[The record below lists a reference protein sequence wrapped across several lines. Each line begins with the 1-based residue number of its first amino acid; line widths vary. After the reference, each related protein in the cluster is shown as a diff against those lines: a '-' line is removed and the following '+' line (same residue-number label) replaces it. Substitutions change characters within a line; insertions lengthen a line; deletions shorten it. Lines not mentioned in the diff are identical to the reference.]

1 MKAPRLLFA
10 CLTLTTASLSAA
22 ILPESQKI
30 DQLLAQGWEKAGVK
44 SNAPA
49 SDDVLVRRLYLDIA
63 GRIPTIE
70 EAAAYKQSN
79 DPLKRMKLIDT
90 LLASDG
96 YTSNMFNYWAD
107 ILRLSDNVKGRLT
120 AEAYE
125 EWLKKQLKAN
135 TPYDQFVKNLLTT
148 DGGVWDSGSIGFWQR
163 DENKLDHLAYTVQVF
178 LGTNIV
184 CAQCHNHPFDKWTQM
199 DYYHMAAF
207 TNGMDT
213 KGKNY
218 SFKPEKSKQQFDK
231 KLLESMTPKERKAY
245 IQKMQADQKSATK
258 TETASISREDMQK
271 VKQAM
276 QDVMKPLRYT
286 SANWEEGKLP
296 TLPHDYQYKDGKPG
310 EKVTAKAM
318 FGHDAEMKPGQ
329 TTVQSFA
336 DWMAD
341 PQNPRFTTVI
351 ANRMWKKAFGI
362 GLIEPVDEMT
372 DSTVA
377 SNPAL
382 MDYLGELMVE
392 QKYSLKSFLRI
403 LYNTDTYQRAATT
416 QEVQLGETYHFT
428 GPVLRRMSAEQVWD
442 SLVTLSRGNVDDAVD
457 EENTRLHQYLDDLNM
472 FLGTIKEKGPEG
484 LVTIAKANAA
494 KLSANQKKLDEMKAQ
509 MAAIKE
515 KGGDTAAQSKDLAR
529 QAQQLRR
536 ETERDFLVGLVGEER
551 ANDLRK
557 GYSAKQEVKK
567 TAIKPAQPDPKVLA
581 SMTKE
586 QRREF
591 MKSFNRKDGKTSGSK
606 DISLATRASEQPSPA
621 RPGTFLRTFGQSD
634 REQIQNASEDASV
647 PQALTMLN
655 GPVADILSSP
665 ASKLNQDLAKADS
678 PAKKIDT
685 LYLALLGRQPNA
697 DEQGVLNTVI
707 QERGDK
713 AVTDVTH
720 ALITGSQFLF
730 VQ

>member
-1 MKAPRLLFA
+1 MNTLRFSSALVFSLGFAALQAAP
-10 CLTLTTASLSAA
+10 
-22 ILPESQKI
+22 LPESRKI
-30 DQLLAQGWEKAGVK
+30 DELLAQGWEKAGVK
-44 SNAPA
+44 PNPPA
-49 SDDVLVRRLYLDIA
+49 SDEVLVRRLYLDIA
-63 GRIPTIE
+63 GRIPTLE
-70 EAAAYKQSN
+70 EVQAYVKSS
-79 DPLKRMKLIDT
+79 DPGKRAKLIDT

-96 YTSNMFNYWAD
+96 HTSHMFNYWAD

-125 EWLKKQLKAN
+125 EWLKKQIKNN
-135 TPYDQFVKNLLTT
+135 TPYDQLVRNLLTT

-178 LGTNIV
+178 LGTSIV

-207 TNGMDT
+207 TSGMDT
-213 KGKNY
+213 KSRG
-218 SFKPEKSKQQFDK
+218 FEAKPEKAKQQFDK
-231 KLLESMTPKERKAY
+231 KLLATMDPKQRREY
-245 IQKMQADQKSATK
+245 IKKMQAEQKSAAK
-258 TETASISREDMQK
+258 TEEAAVSREDMKQ

-310 EKVTAKAM
+310 EKVTAKVM
-318 FGHDAEMKPGQ
+318 FGHEAELKPGQ
-329 TTVQSFA
+329 TTIQAFA
-336 DWMAD
+336 DWMTD
-341 PQNPRFTTVI
+341 SQNPRFTTVI

-382 MDYLGELMVE
+382 MDYLTQLMVE
-392 QKYSLKSFLRI
+392 KQYSLKSFLRV

-416 QEVQLGETYHFT
+416 QEVPLGETYHFT
-428 GPVLRRMSAEQVWD
+428 GPILRRMSAEQIWD
-442 SLVTLSRGNVDDAVD
+442 SLVTLSKGNVDDAVD
-457 EENTRLHQYLDDLNM
+457 EENTRLHQYLDDLAM
-472 FLGTIKEKGPEG
+472 FLNTIKAKGAAG
-484 LVTIAKANAA
+484 LVEIAKQNAG
-494 KLSANQKKLDEMKAQ
+494 KLAENQKKIDEMKAKLD
-509 MAAIKE
+509 ADKA
-515 KGGDTAAQSKDLAR
+515 KGIDVTAQSKELAR
-529 QAQQLRR
+529 AAQQLRKS
-536 ETERDFLVGLVGEER
+536 TERDFLVALVGEER
-551 ANDLRK
+551 AAELRQ
-557 GYSAKQEVKK
+557 GYNAKQPEK
-567 TAIKPAQPDPKVLA
+567 TKRPQIDPKQLA

-586 QRREF
+586 QRKEF
-591 MKSFNRKDGKTSGSK
+591 MKNYQKGANNKDVN
-606 DISLATRASEQPSPA
+606 LATRASEQPSPA

-634 REQIQNASEDASV
+634 RELIQNASDDASV
-647 PQALTMLN
+647 PQALTLLN

-665 ASKLNQDLAKADS
+665 ASKLNQDLGKAANT
-678 PAKKIDT
+678 PAKLET

-697 DEQGVLNTVI
+697 DEAKVLAEVAS
-707 QERGDK
+707 QRGDK
-713 AVTDVTH
+713 AVEDVTH

>member
-1 MKAPRLLFA
+1 
-10 CLTLTTASLSAA
+10 
-22 ILPESQKI
+22 
-30 DQLLAQGWEKAGVK
+30 
-44 SNAPA
+44 
-49 SDDVLVRRLYLDIA
+49 
-63 GRIPTIE
+63 
-70 EAAAYKQSN
+70 
-79 DPLKRMKLIDT
+79 
-90 LLASDG
+90 
-96 YTSNMFNYWAD
+96 
-107 ILRLSDNVKGRLT
+107 
-120 AEAYE
+120 
-125 EWLKKQLKAN
+125 
-135 TPYDQFVKNLLTT
+135 
-148 DGGVWDSGSIGFWQR
+148 
-163 DENKLDHLAYTVQVF
+163 
-178 LGTNIV
+178 
-184 CAQCHNHPFDKWTQM
+184 
-199 DYYHMAAF
+199 
-207 TNGMDT
+207 
-213 KGKNY
+213 
-218 SFKPEKSKQQFDK
+218 
-231 KLLESMTPKERKAY
+231 MTPKERKAY
-245 IQKMQADQKSATK
+245 IQKMQAEQKSATK

-318 FGHDAEMKPGQ
+318 FGHDAEIKPGQ
-329 TTVQSFA
+329 TTIQSFA
-336 DWMAD
+336 DWMTN

-362 GLIEPVDEMT
+362 GLIEPVDELT

-382 MDYLGELMVE
+382 MDYLSELMAE
-392 QKYSLKSFLRI
+392 QKYSLKSFLRV

-442 SLVTLSRGNVDDAVD
+442 SFVTLDKGNVDDSVD
-457 EENTRLHQYLDDLNM
+457 EENTRLHQYLDDLSM
-472 FLGTIKEKGPEG
+472 FLGTIQEKGPEG

-529 QAQQLRR
+529 QAQQLRK
-536 ETERDFLVGLVGEER
+536 ETERDFLVGLVGEDR
-551 ANDLRK
+551 ASDLRQ
-557 GYSAKQEVKK
+557 GYSNKNPSK
-567 TAIKPAQPDPKVLA
+567 TLQRPQIDPKLLA
-581 SMTKE
+581 SMTK
-586 QRREF
+586 QQKKEF
-591 MKSFNRKDGKTSGSK
+591 MVKYQKSSAGGK
-606 DISLATRASEQPSPA
+606 DINLASRASEQPSPA